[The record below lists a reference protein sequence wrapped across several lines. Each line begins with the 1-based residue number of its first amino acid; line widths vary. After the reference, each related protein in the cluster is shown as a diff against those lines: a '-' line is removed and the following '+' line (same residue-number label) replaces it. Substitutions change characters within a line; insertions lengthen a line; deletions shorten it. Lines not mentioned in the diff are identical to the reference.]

1 MYKLG
6 TAVKHIVC
14 DDVMK
19 VGRKRKNL
27 MEKLTMLKQLSTPSF
42 QTECESSGHL
52 ADAVVSKLYPNIL
65 LY

>member
-14 DDVMK
+14 DDLMK
-19 VGRKRKNL
+19 DGRKRKNL

-42 QTECESSGHL
+42 QT
-52 ADAVVSKLYPNIL
+52 N
-65 LY
+65 